1 MNFLYKNA
9 TSEKS
14 LPISFVLEISHKFST
29 RNFLSSHSFTISGDA
44 PRKMSPNKR
53 DSLYVK
59 GGVTWEEGERGG
71 L

>member
-1 MNFLYKNA
+1 MHRVALV
-9 TSEKS
+9 
-14 LPISFVLEISHKFST
+14 VLDYFASKAQSSEISHKFST

-53 DSLYVK
+53 DWLYVK